1 MYLAKTNIMKRHGS
15 LTDLPIKNKINNDEE
30 GLIYEESKGFN
41 ISPKN
46 RRK

>member
-1 MYLAKTNIMKRHGS
+1 MANLKQ
-15 LTDLPIKNKINNDEE
+15 NNYIDDNEE